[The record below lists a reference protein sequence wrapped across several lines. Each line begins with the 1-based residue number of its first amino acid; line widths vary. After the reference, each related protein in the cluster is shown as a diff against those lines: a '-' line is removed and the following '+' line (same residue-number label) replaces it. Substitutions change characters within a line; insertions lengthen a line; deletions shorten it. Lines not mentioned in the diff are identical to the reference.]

1 MRNLIMVC
9 LAVILPGLIANSAQT
24 KEAML
29 DGIVRAMAEKEPE
42 WQGGK
47 VHSMPGTPDPDRPQG
62 TVHDFEW
69 KRKDRTA
76 TLARLHIFYG
86 DSKEDAVRMLDWSQ
100 MMLSIN
106 ESEPLE
112 NIGERAYQYAKNG
125 NSWLTFRKGNVFA
138 QVNVS
143 LVDLRTADKAALHML
158 DLTVEARETAKRFAQ
173 HVANQI

>member
-1 MRNLIMVC
+1 MVC
-9 LAVILPGLIANSAQT
+9 LAVILPGLTANSAQT

-29 DGIVRAMAEKEPE
+29 DGVVRAIAENEPE

-47 VHSMPGTPDPDRPQG
+47 VHSMPGTPDPDRFRG
-62 TVHDFEW
+62 TLHDFEW

-76 TLARLHIFYG
+76 TQATLHIFYG
-86 DSKEDAVRMLDWSQ
+86 DSEEDAERMLEWSQ
-100 MMLSIN
+100 MILSVN

-125 NSWLTFRKGNVFA
+125 NSWITFRKGKIFA
-138 QVNVS
+138 DISVS